1 MPGTGA
7 RCSQQGGDGLCMAWT
22 WAEGLSCWGLL
33 YPTAVPSA
41 STLLSHLTPGPKDWE
56 NLVLQSTEK
65 ASCPLSFLAPPTD
78 LMAIKGHRGA

>member
-1 MPGTGA
+1 
-7 RCSQQGGDGLCMAWT
+7 MAWT

-56 NLVLQSTEK
+56 K
-65 ASCPLSFLAPPTD
+65 SCPAVHREGKLPPVLSGPSY
-78 LMAIKGHRGA
+78 